1 MPEVITQIN
10 KKVNNQF
17 QESIP
22 IGSRAQYIEVKFRDP
37 DTQELIT
44 YNLQDLIDNGLLS
57 GKIAWTKI

>member
-10 KKVNNQF
+10 KKINDQF

-22 IGSRAQYIEVKFRDP
+22 IGSRAQYIEVKFQNP

-44 YNLQDLIDNGLLS
+44 YNLQDLIDNGLLG